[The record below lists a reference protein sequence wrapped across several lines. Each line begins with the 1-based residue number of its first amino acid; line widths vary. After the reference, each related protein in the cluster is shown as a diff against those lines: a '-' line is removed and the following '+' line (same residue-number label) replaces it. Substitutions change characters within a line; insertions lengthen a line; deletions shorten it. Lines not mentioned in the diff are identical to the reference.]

1 MSISGTALPSLVV
14 PGADFPAWA
23 PWAFAAIGLT
33 TIAVLVYQ
41 AVRYFRDNPG
51 DDENGGTDGGDG
63 GTDRRDSGDYGGSAD
78 GEPGTPGEPGDG
90 TRDRRDGGG

>member
-1 MSISGTALPSLVV
+1 MSIPLTALPALVI

-33 TIAVLVYQ
+33 TVAVLIYQ

-51 DDENGGTDGGDG
+51 DDDRGTNSSDN
-63 GTDRRDSGDYGGSAD
+63 GGSAGGESGAPGTPD
-78 GEPGTPGEPGDG
+78 EPGTPDRPRNPTGPGDPPRG
-90 TRDRRDGGG
+90 